1 MSHPQAPEFPRDY
14 SAVREDVLSGKI
26 RIGTLAEHALRLA
39 EHRAGLNAFTSLCR
53 DQALEDAAAADRAV
67 AAGRPGR
74 LAGLILAVKDLI
86 AMEGLPATCG
96 SRMLERY
103 TSPYTATAV
112 RRLRSEG
119 AVVVGRTNMDEFGM
133 GSSNENSAFGPVRN
147 PVDPERT
154 PGGSSGGSAAAVAAG
169 AVMAALGTD
178 TGGSVRQPAAHT
190 GTVGL
195 RPTYGR
201 VSRHGLVAFA
211 SSLDQIGTLSRSV
224 EDAARMLE
232 VMAGP
237 DPLDATC
244 SGEPVPRYA
253 ESVGREVT
261 GLTVGLPGEFLDDGV
276 DPDIRAAVETAAGRL
291 EQAGGRLV
299 PVSLPHAARGIA
311 TYYLICTAEASSNLA
326 RYDGAH
332 YGLRAGETEGLD
344 AMTVRTRHAGFG
356 NEVKRRILLGTYVL
370 SAGYVEAYYRKAL
383 KARTLIVRDFNEVF
397 RNCDVVLGPT
407 TPTTAFRLGEK
418 SDDPMAMYLSD
429 IFTVTAPLAGLPAV
443 SVPAGRDRNGLPVG
457 VQLTGKRFGEADL
470 LAAAGCLE
478 RSPASAGA
486 VSSSEGGPA

>member
-1 MSHPQAPEFPRDY
+1 MSRQPTPDFPRDY
-14 SAVREDVLSGKI
+14 SAVREDVLSGTI
-26 RIGTLAEHALRLA
+26 RIETLAEHALRLA
-39 EHRAGLNAFTSLCR
+39 EHGAGLNAFTSLCR

-67 AAGRPGR
+67 AAGCPGR
-74 LAGLILAVKDLI
+74 LAGLILGVKDLI
-86 AMEGLPATCG
+86 AMEGLPTTCG

-103 TSPYTATAV
+103 VSPYTATAV

-147 PVDPERT
+147 PADPERT

-169 AVMAALGTD
+169 VVMAALGTD

-211 SSLDQIGTLSRSV
+211 SSLDQIGSLSRTV
-224 EDAARMLE
+224 EDTARILE

-244 SGEPVPRYA
+244 SGEPVPSYS
-253 ESVGREVT
+253 ETIGREMT
-261 GLTVGLPGEFLDDGV
+261 GLRVGLPREFLDDGV
-276 DPDIRAAVETAAGRL
+276 DADVRAAVETAAGRL

-299 PVSLPHAARGIA
+299 PVSLPHAAYGIA

-326 RYDGAH
+326 RYEGAH
-332 YGLRAGETEGLD
+332 YGLRAGEEDGLD
-344 AMTVRTRHAGFG
+344 TMMVRTRHAGFG

-383 KARTLIVRDFNEVF
+383 KARTMIVRDFDDVF

-418 SDDPMAMYLSD
+418 TDDPMAMYLSD
-429 IFTVTAPLAGLPAV
+429 IFTVTAPLAGLPAI

-457 VQLTGKRFGEADL
+457 VQLTGKRFGEEDL
-470 LAAAGCLE
+470 FRAAGWLE
-478 RSPASAGA
+478 RPA
-486 VSSSEGGPA
+486 VSGGAASSGKGAHA

>member
-1 MSHPQAPEFPRDY
+1 MSRPPIPDFPRDY
-14 SAVREDVLSGKI
+14 SSVREDVLSGRI
-26 RIGTLAEHALRLA
+26 RIKTLAENALGLA
-39 EHRAGLNAFTSLCR
+39 ERHAGLNAFTSLCR

-67 AAGRPGR
+67 ADGRPGR

-86 AMEGLPATCG
+86 AMEGLRAMCG

-103 TSPYTATAV
+103 VSPYTATAV

-169 AVMAALGTD
+169 VVMAALGTD

-195 RPTYGR
+195 RTTYGR

-211 SSLDQIGTLSRSV
+211 SSLDQIGSLSRSV

-232 VMAGP
+232 VMSGP

-244 SGEPVPRYA
+244 SEEPVPRYA
-253 ESVGREVT
+253 ESVGRDVT
-261 GLTVGLPGEFLDDGV
+261 GLRVGLPKEFLDDGV
-276 DPDIRAAVETAAGRL
+276 DADIRAAVESAAGRL
-291 EQAGGRLV
+291 ERAGGRLV
-299 PVSLPHAARGIA
+299 PVSLPHAPYGIA

-326 RYDGAH
+326 RYEGAH
-332 YGLRAGETEGLD
+332 YGLRTGEADGLD

-356 NEVKRRILLGTYVL
+356 N
-370 SAGYVEAYYRKAL
+370 
-383 KARTLIVRDFNEVF
+383 
-397 RNCDVVLGPT
+397 
-407 TPTTAFRLGEK
+407 
-418 SDDPMAMYLSD
+418 
-429 IFTVTAPLAGLPAV
+429 
-443 SVPAGRDRNGLPVG
+443 
-457 VQLTGKRFGEADL
+457 
-470 LAAAGCLE
+470 
-478 RSPASAGA
+478 
-486 VSSSEGGPA
+486 